1 MKLIKTK
8 TTKKRVFTKKKKRV
22 AYSTLLP
29 FSLPK
34 QTKNISQ
41 KPLGENSTKL
51 SLSISSEVNR

>member
-1 MKLIKTK
+1 MKLIKK
-8 TTKKRVFTKKKKRV
+8 KKRVFTKKKRV

>member
-8 TTKKRVFTKKKKRV
+8 TTKKRVFTKKKRV